1 MVMVAPSR
9 ADEIGSGSSGPPAG
23 SVLGLRIPA
32 DAGGPVSLVV
42 LALTASALSDA
53 IGGGLLEDSLIG
65 DADGAGYTFYVDELR
80 VAKGLPRNDR
90 AGVLAARLGHVNRA
104 WLDDLRGD
112 VLVLGCD
119 GRLDDVSVPRLVVEA
134 AAWSGLVVQ
143 WVGVAR

>member
-1 MVMVAPSR
+1 MSE
-9 ADEIGSGSSGPPAG
+9 DEPTAAGAASDGRVRAG

-65 DADGAGYTFYVDELR
+65 DADGAGYTFYVDEFR
-80 VAKGLPRNDR
+80 VAKGLPRNER
-90 AGVLAARLGHVNRA
+90 AAVLAARLGHVNRA
-104 WLDDLRGD
+104 WLADLCGD

-119 GRLDDVSVPRLVVEA
+119 ERLDDVSVPGCVVEA
-134 AAWSGLVVQ
+134 AALSGLVVEP
-143 WVGVAR
+143 VEADR